1 MVRRKWPKA
10 VGSSCDWK
18 SRAFAGRSGFHQKRN
33 ARRFSRGT
41 RSGFTLIEL
50 LVVMAIIA
58 LLLTIALPRYWHS
71 TDRAKESVLKQDL
84 AQIRIAID
92 QYHADRGKYPD
103 RLEDLVEKKY
113 LRTVPRDPLTESPST
128 WVVVSPSEA
137 TAGAVYDIKSGASG
151 TASDGRNYSEW

>member
-1 MVRRKWPKA
+1 
-10 VGSSCDWK
+10 
-18 SRAFAGRSGFHQKRN
+18 
-33 ARRFSRGT
+33 
-41 RSGFTLIEL
+41 
-50 LVVMAIIA
+50 MAIIA

-71 TDRAKESVLKQDL
+71 TDRAKEAVLKEDL

-113 LRTVPRDPLTESPST
+113 LRSVPRDPLTESTST

-151 TASDGRNYSEW
+151 TATDGRNYADW

>member
-1 MVRRKWPKA
+1 MVSNKFSSVVDRNRNSGKA
-10 VGSSCDWK
+10 IPVSCL
-18 SRAFAGRSGFHQKRN
+18 
-33 ARRFSRGT
+33 
-41 RSGFTLIEL
+41 GFTLIEL

-71 TDRAKESVLKQDL
+71 TDKAKEAVLKEDL

-103 RLEDLVEKKY
+103 RLEDLVERKY
-113 LRTVPRDPLTESPST
+113 LRSVPRDPVTESTST
-128 WVVVSPSEA
+128 WVVVPPSET
-137 TAGAVYDIKSGASG
+137 TAGTVYDIKSGAPG

>member
-1 MVRRKWPKA
+1 MLKV
-10 VGSSCDWK
+10 VGMISDSE
-18 SRAFAGRSGFHQKRN
+18 SRTFAGRSGFHQKRD
-33 ARRFSRGT
+33 ARRLSRAICI
-41 RSGFTLIEL
+41 GFTLIEL

-84 AQIRIAID
+84 AQMRIAID
-92 QYHADRGKYPD
+92 QYYADRGKYPD

-113 LRTVPRDPLTESPST
+113 LRTVPRDPLTESTAT

>member
-1 MVRRKWPKA
+1 MR
-10 VGSSCDWK
+10 CDSM
-18 SRAFAGRSGFHQKRN
+18 SRALAGRMGFDRKRDAGKLSGG
-33 ARRFSRGT
+33 SCI
-41 RSGFTLIEL
+41 GFTLIEL

-84 AQIRIAID
+84 AQMRIAID

-113 LRTVPRDPLTESPST
+113 LRTVPRDPLTESSST

>member
-1 MVRRKWPKA
+1 MVRQNIVQRPGMIWDGKA
-10 VGSSCDWK
+10 GSA
-18 SRAFAGRSGFHQKRN
+18 SRMCRSGNRN
-33 ARRFSRGT
+33 SCRFFTVIS
-41 RSGFTLIEL
+41 SGFTLIEL

-71 TDRAKESVLKQDL
+71 TDRAKEAVLKEDL

-103 RLEDLVEKKY
+103 RLEDLVERKY
-113 LRTVPRDPLTESPST
+113 LRSVPRDPLTESTSS
-128 WVVVSPSEA
+128 WVVVSPSES